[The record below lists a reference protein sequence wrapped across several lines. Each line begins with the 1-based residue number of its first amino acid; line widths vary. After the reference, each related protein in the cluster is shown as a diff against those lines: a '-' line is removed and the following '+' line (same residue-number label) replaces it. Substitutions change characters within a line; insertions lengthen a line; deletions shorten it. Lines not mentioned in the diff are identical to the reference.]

1 MRDLVIGQY
10 QIIIDGGRARGVAV
24 TLQPCRQRRAQATQS
39 HWPGWVKGRRNGRC
53 GQVPER
59 MAPERMAP
67 ERMAPERIA
76 PPPLGTRP
84 TPTALFP
91 ISSGGGPQGLR
102 DLRVSGILSSL

>member
-59 MAPERMAP
+59 MAPER
-67 ERMAPERIA
+67 IA

-91 ISSGGGPQGLR
+91 ISSGGGPKGLR

>member
-67 ERMAPERIA
+67 
-76 PPPLGTRP
+76 PPLGTRP

-91 ISSGGGPQGLR
+91 ISSGGGPKGLR